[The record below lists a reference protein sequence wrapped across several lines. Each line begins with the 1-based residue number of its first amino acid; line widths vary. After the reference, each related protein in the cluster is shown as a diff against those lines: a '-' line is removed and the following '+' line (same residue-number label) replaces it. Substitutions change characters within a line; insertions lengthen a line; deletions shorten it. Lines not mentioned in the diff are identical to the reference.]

1 MPRIRSKIHSNK
13 GVIHC
18 SPSYCIFEPI
28 KPNDEIERSNI
39 NTFMVAADFERRIK
53 LPVNEMKLYKSCH
66 NCVYETGNNTVAFF
80 NFNGSG
86 FEEMGRISISSFFGC
101 EFSKSTVTVLS
112 EDILIMN
119 ISRRTYIANISQ
131 NECIEYPD
139 VRLWC
144 KLSRITVLVSE
155 QKKYMIP
162 MLGSD
167 GKVDMVYLP
176 FQTNIDIAIEVV
188 NSENPTCFFGISS
201 KLYLVSIFERNAEV
215 IDYQIDVWFNR
226 MNSPKEAISSM
237 IAFRRLDDGKILRS
251 IEVSNSHF
259 RRFLCFEGIVFGVY
273 SDYIY
278 PFIVLHNIDGFA
290 IIPNM
295 PFGLSDTNTICR
307 MPMFSSTQHSA
318 HFDIFSNF
326 GPRAIIHVVDEKKSC
341 NMLVNVKVCIN
352 DGELTV
358 LRLLYGDDR
367 CSTFLGDDCLAKV
380 SMTIDDHAIH
390 SDLLTFT
397 SNGVVRISQKFE
409 NNMYINNSVIKVP
422 YQAEDW
428 FDATIV
434 DNIIWVGGSNCT
446 GIVVLNQCGNVVDF
460 QTIETSV
467 PFMVPNPNPY
477 NPYSAL
483 IASSRLVA
491 LLYYDMESKK
501 FREKIVEENFNV
513 GQKFFFINET
523 MFIIGN
529 QLFEFTEGSVNLV
542 NNQLPWVCFNSLEF
556 YYYSA
561 SKNTISRLHMRLK
574 GYDMVVDVLTLDGS
588 HCYSIDENRCNVV
601 TLLSE
606 CNELFTI
613 SSIRDDLIKETSLYH
628 NYHHHF

>member
-1 MPRIRSKIHSNK
+1 MHKHS
-13 GVIHC
+13 V
-18 SPSYCIFEPI
+18 
-28 KPNDEIERSNI
+28 
-39 NTFMVAADFERRIK
+39 NTA
-53 LPVNEMKLYKSCH
+53 
-66 NCVYETGNNTVAFF
+66 
-80 NFNGSG
+80 
-86 FEEMGRISISSFFGC
+86 
-101 EFSKSTVTVLS
+101 
-112 EDILIMN
+112 
-119 ISRRTYIANISQ
+119 YIANISQ

-155 QKKYMIP
+155 QQKKYMIP

-188 NSENPTCFFGISS
+188 NSENPTCFFGISG

-226 MNSPKEAISSM
+226 MNSPKEAICLNGYYIFHSPLQASM
-237 IAFRRLDDGKILRS
+237 IAFRGLDDGKILRS

-278 PFIVLHNIDGFA
+278 PFIVLHNINGFA

-367 CSTFLGDDCLAKV
+367 CSTFLG
-380 SMTIDDHAIH
+380 
-390 SDLLTFT
+390 
-397 SNGVVRISQKFE
+397 
-409 NNMYINNSVIKVP
+409 
-422 YQAEDW
+422 
-428 FDATIV
+428 
-434 DNIIWVGGSNCT
+434 
-446 GIVVLNQCGNVVDF
+446 
-460 QTIETSV
+460 
-467 PFMVPNPNPY
+467 
-477 NPYSAL
+477 
-483 IASSRLVA
+483 
-491 LLYYDMESKK
+491 
-501 FREKIVEENFNV
+501 
-513 GQKFFFINET
+513 
-523 MFIIGN
+523 
-529 QLFEFTEGSVNLV
+529 TE
-542 NNQLPWVCFNSLEF
+542 W
-556 YYYSA
+556 
-561 SKNTISRLHMRLK
+561 
-574 GYDMVVDVLTLDGS
+574 
-588 HCYSIDENRCNVV
+588 
-601 TLLSE
+601 
-606 CNELFTI
+606 
-613 SSIRDDLIKETSLYH
+613 
-628 NYHHHF
+628 